1 MVIISFTLITL
12 LCGAGVILFGEI
24 ICYSLAVI
32 KELSGRKQCRI
43 LQNSFLRKIRT
54 QVLST
59 LLTKRNINLCS
70 RWFKQLCNHFG
81 VDGDTYILYKPK
93 GKSRTIG
100 LSGEEA
106 LRQLKKGLHNP
117 QMSFI
122 YHCYNHYFCPIGYED
137 SPIKAA
143 DAYR

>member
-1 MVIISFTLITL
+1 M
-12 LCGAGVILFGEI
+12 
-24 ICYSLAVI
+24 
-32 KELSGRKQCRI
+32 
-43 LQNSFLRKIRT
+43 
-54 QVLST
+54 
-59 LLTKRNINLCS
+59 
-70 RWFKQLCNHFG
+70 
-81 VDGDTYILYKPK
+81 DGDTYILYKPK

-100 LSGEEA
+100 LNGEEA

-143 DAYR
+143 DAYRWTLGDQFFNFFSLLLNTLTARSDGHVTSLYY

>member
-1 MVIISFTLITL
+1 M
-12 LCGAGVILFGEI
+12 
-24 ICYSLAVI
+24 
-32 KELSGRKQCRI
+32 
-43 LQNSFLRKIRT
+43 
-54 QVLST
+54 
-59 LLTKRNINLCS
+59 
-70 RWFKQLCNHFG
+70 
-81 VDGDTYILYKPK
+81 DGDTYILYKPK
-93 GKSRTIG
+93 GKNRTIG

-143 DAYR
+143 DAYRWTLGDQFLTFRLCFSIL